1 MAGYSSL
8 AGAGGGYAGI
18 SSGTPGGGSHGVFGL
33 VKNLGN
39 DIKGAVEGFPAGV
52 VHLAE
57 HPLGSVEQM
66 GKATWSTWSPL
77 FHGQLTKFGQGIY
90 QHPLAPI
97 LDVAS
102 VLSLG
107 VGTAARIGAGM
118 DALGAASA
126 EADAGLM
133 AGKGVQVARS
143 LISPRYF
150 APGGQ
155 LAKDAQILSENTKA
169 GALGLPQQE
178 LAPASNIFH
187 SAARL
192 RLPTSKILEDPL
204 MQGRMPIV
212 KQMSENPA
220 RHLMQDVL
228 GKGFDHLPPGIKGY
242 LGRKVYERA
251 LYGTMARRAV
261 MAGAAKTGLIT
272 ASDRLAHMEADAGKI
287 AGHFPTLDHAVMASR
302 LLHDPNVGFD
312 YRLQLVTHGFSNIAE
327 HAPIK
332 AGSVEEA
339 AHFLAEHG
347 HMGVVKRFPDPGA
360 SLLNAVNKRI
370 AHYTGLASK
379 YAGVRPIEKIQA
391 ELDHQNALL
400 KDMHDNGYLHTQTPA
415 LNSKGE
421 PALNPT
427 TRQSMEQHAQP
438 ILEVQRNVKR
448 LEAELKAAHKAHPI
462 HDHALQ
468 RLGDLHGQRLDL
480 EARSFNHGLTKYAES
495 HDSLTSFANNMG
507 RIATRSFKGKKWT
520 EERIANYIRSNGW
533 VGADGT
539 VPIIPMHDA
548 AMLGNEM
555 AGGLQFLRSL
565 RKATGWWKTLQ
576 VKLSPKTIVNNSLAN
591 HVIAMFRHSDPLTAF
606 RALYHAWRISHG
618 KDFADQLIHDSVLHG
633 GDKGWLLRHFGAE
646 LHNDFLHG
654 TQEDLSPE
662 ARKMSEVAARKSDSR
677 LGRTIRGPMM
687 YGPVTKIA
695 DRPVRLGAIAT
706 YVRREPSVIHLADKL
721 QRTAKMEGRQLS
733 RNMAL
738 DQAAGRI
745 LKEDPTLRERAANFG
760 RTIAGDYLA
769 QTPKERILKDFV
781 PFYLWDRHIAK
792 SAGNI
797 VLDTP
802 VRAAFAQQLS
812 NQGLAETQKY
822 LGSLPEFLQGAIPA
836 QMLGFPGSSKDGRM
850 NAVVGPSLNPFGTI
864 GEFAGAA
871 QSLVTGGDLSQASD
885 VLGQINPLLTDS
897 ISAATGK
904 DIVTGSALKGPSGM
918 IPNLLYNL
926 GTGLPQEKIVQAA
939 VEGPQTTTTT
949 ASGKTFPKLYSQNE
963 LAAISNFL
971 GIPIKQISPSTAQ
984 FLQKQQQP
992 TRRRKNT
999 GYAGV

>member
-1 MAGYSSL
+1 MAGYGFGGSSGYGSFS
-8 AGAGGGYAGI
+8 GAPAVKHGGGGA
-18 SSGTPGGGSHGVFGL
+18 FGF

-57 HPLGSVEQM
+57 HPVGSLEQM
-66 GKATWSTWSPL
+66 GRATWSTWSPL
-77 FHGQLTKFGQGIY
+77 FHGQFTKFGQGVY

-97 LDVAS
+97 LDIAS

-107 VGTAARIGAGM
+107 IGTAARVGAGM
-118 DALGAASA
+118 DALAATSA

-133 AGKGVQVARS
+133 AGKGAQVARAVT
-143 LISPRYF
+143 SPRYF

-155 LAKDAQILSENTKA
+155 LAKDAKILSENATI
-169 GALGLPQQE
+169 GAAKQE

-192 RLPTSKILEDPL
+192 RLPSAKILEDPQ

-220 RHLMQDVL
+220 RHAMQNVL
-228 GKGFDHLPPGIKGY
+228 GKGFDHLPPGMKGY
-242 LGRKVYERA
+242 FGRKVYERA
-251 LYGTMARRAV
+251 LYGYMARRSV
-261 MAGAAKTGLIT
+261 LAGAAKTGLIT

-287 AGHFPTLDHAVMASR
+287 PGRFPTLDHAVMAHR
-302 LLHDPNVGFD
+302 LLEDPNVGFSH
-312 YRLQLVTHGFSNIAE
+312 RLQLAAHGFQNLADN
-327 HAPIK
+327 APVK
-332 AGSVEEA
+332 AASVEQA
-339 AHFLAEHG
+339 AQFLAEHR
-347 HMGVVKRFPDPGA
+347 HMGVVKKFPDPGEA
-360 SLLNAVNKRI
+360 MLGAVRSRI
-370 AHYTGLASK
+370 SHYQGLVAK
-379 YAGVRPIEKIQA
+379 YAGVRPIDKIQA
-391 ELDHQNALL
+391 EIDHHNAVL
-400 KDMHDNGYLHTQTPA
+400 KDMHDKGYLHTQTPA

-427 TRQSMEQHAQP
+427 AKQSMEQHAQP
-438 ILEVQRNVKR
+438 ILEHQRILKR
-448 LEAELKAAHKAHPI
+448 LNVEMKAASKAHPI
-462 HDHALQ
+462 LDKAHT
-468 RLGDLHGQRLDL
+468 RLGELHGQRMDL
-480 EARSFNHGLTKYAES
+480 EQRSLNHGLTKYAQSHES
-495 HDSLTSFANNMG
+495 LVSYANNLG
-507 RIATRSFKGKKWT
+507 RIATRSFKNKKWT

-539 VPIIPMHDA
+539 VPIVPMHDA
-548 AMLGNEM
+548 KMLGNEM
-555 AGGLQFLRSL
+555 AGGLTFLRSL

-591 HVIAMFRHSDPLTAF
+591 HVIATFRHSDPITAF
-606 RALYHAWRISHG
+606 RALYHAWRIAHG
-618 KDFADQLIHDSVLHG
+618 KDFADQLIHDAVLKG
-633 GDKGWLLRHFGAE
+633 GDKGWLMRHFGPE

-654 TQEDLSPE
+654 TEEDLSPE
-662 ARKMSEVAARKSDSR
+662 ARKMGEKAARKSDSR

-687 YGPVTKIA
+687 YGPVSKIA

-706 YVRREPSVIHLADKL
+706 YVRREPSVIHMADSL
-721 QRTAKMEGRQLS
+721 QRTAKLEGRDLS

-738 DQAAGRI
+738 DQAASRV

-769 QTPKERILKDFV
+769 QTPKERLIKDFV

-792 SAGNI
+792 SAANI

-802 VRAAFAQQLS
+802 IRAAFAQQLS
-812 NQGLAETQKY
+812 HQGLSQTQKY
-822 LGSLPEFLQGAIPA
+822 LGALPEFLQSAIPMS
-836 QMLGFPGSSKDGRM
+836 MLGFAGSSKDGRM
-850 NAVVGPSLNPFGTI
+850 NAVVGPSLNPFGTL

-871 QSLVTGGDLSQASD
+871 QSLVAGGDLSGASD

-904 DIVTGSALKGPSGM
+904 NIVTGTALKGPGG
-918 IPNLLYNL
+918 ILPNVLYNI
-926 GTGLPQEKIVQAA
+926 GSGFPQEKIVQSAIQ
-939 VEGPQTTTTT
+939 GPVTQTTT

-984 FLQKQQQP
+984 YEAKAQQP
-992 TRRRKNT
+992 KRKHNPFG
-999 GYAGV
+999 GY

>member
-1 MAGYSSL
+1 MGGYSSL
-8 AGAGGGYAGI
+8 VGSSGGYSGV

-39 DIKGAVEGFPAGV
+39 DIKGAVEGVPAGL

-57 HPLGSVEQM
+57 HPVGSLEQM

-77 FHGQLTKFGQGIY
+77 FHGQFTKFGQGIY

-102 VLSLG
+102 IFSLG

-133 AGKGVQVARS
+133 AGRAAQVGRS
-143 LISPRYF
+143 LISKRYY

-155 LAKDAQILSENTKA
+155 LAKDAQILSKNAEV
-169 GALGLPQQE
+169 GAVKEG

-192 RLPTSKILEDPL
+192 RLPTAKILEDPE
-204 MQGRMPIV
+204 MAGRMPIV

-220 RHLMQDVL
+220 RHLMQNVL
-228 GKGFDHLPPGIKGY
+228 GQGFDHLPPGIKGY

-272 ASDRLAHMEADAGKI
+272 ASDRLAKMEADAGKI
-287 AGHFPTLDHAVMASR
+287 AGHFPTLDHAVMAHR
-302 LLHDPNVGFD
+302 LLEDPNVGFQ
-312 YRLQLVTHGFSNIAE
+312 YRLQLAAHGFQNLAE
-327 HAPIK
+327 NAPVK
-332 AGSVEEA
+332 AGSVAAA

-347 HMGVVKRFPDPGA
+347 HMGVVKKFPDPGK
-360 SLLNAVNKRI
+360 SMLDAVHQRI
-370 AHYTGLASK
+370 AHYGRLVEK
-379 YAGVRPIEKIQA
+379 YSGVRPLDKIQS
-391 ELDHQNALL
+391 EIDYHEGRL

-427 TRQSMEQHAQP
+427 ARQIMEQHAQP
-438 ILEVQRNVKR
+438 ILEEQRILKR
-448 LEAELKAAHKAHPI
+448 LYSEQKAASKAHPI
-462 HDHALQ
+462 LDKAHT
-468 RLGDLHGQRLDL
+468 RLGELHGQRLDL
-480 EARSFNHGLTKYAES
+480 EQRTLNHGLEKYAQNHES
-495 HDSLTSFANNMG
+495 MVRYANNLG
-507 RIATRSFKGKKWT
+507 RIATRSFKNKKWT
-520 EERIANYIRSNGW
+520 EERIASYIRQNGW

-539 VPIIPMHDA
+539 VPIVPMHDA

-555 AGGLQFLRSL
+555 AGGLTFLRSL

-591 HVIAMFRHSDPLTAF
+591 HIIAMFRHSDPITAF
-606 RALYHAWRISHG
+606 RALYHAYRISHG
-618 KDFADQLIHDSVLHG
+618 KDFADQLIHDAVLKG
-633 GDKGWLLRHFGAE
+633 GDKGWLLRYFGAE

-654 TQEDLSPE
+654 TEEDLSPE
-662 ARKMSEVAARKSDSR
+662 ARKMGETAARKSDSR

-706 YVRREPSVIHLADKL
+706 YVRREPSVMHMADRL
-721 QRTAKMEGRQLS
+721 QRTAKMEGRQMS

-738 DQAAGRI
+738 DQAASRV

-769 QTPKERILKDFV
+769 QTPKERLIKDFV

-802 VRAAFAQQLS
+802 IRAAFAQQLS
-812 NQGLAETQKY
+812 QQGLAETQKY
-822 LGSLPEFLQGAIPA
+822 LGALPEFLQGAIPA
-836 QMLGFPGSSKDGRM
+836 AMLGFPGSSKDGRM
-850 NAVVGPSLNPFGTI
+850 NAVVGPSLNPFGTL

-904 DIVTGSALKGPSGM
+904 DVVTGSSLKGPSGM
-918 IPNLLYNL
+918 LPNLLYNL
-926 GTGLPQEKIVQAA
+926 GTGFPQEKIVQAA
-939 VEGPQTTTTT
+939 VEGPKTETVT

-963 LAAISNFL
+963 LSAISNFL
-971 GIPIKQISPSTAQ
+971 GIPIKQISPSTAEY
-984 FLQKQQQP
+984 LQKQQQP
-992 TRRRKNT
+992 VHRRKNT
-999 GYAGV
+999 GYSGV

>member
-1 MAGYSSL
+1 MAGIYGNSPSGGL
-8 AGAGGGYAGI
+8 YGGGVVVPQAH
-18 SSGTPGGGSHGVFGL
+18 GGGGALGF
-33 VKNLGN
+33 VKNLAN
-39 DIKGAVEGFPAGV
+39 DVKGAVTGFIPGV
-52 VHLAE
+52 IHLAE
-57 HPLGSVEQM
+57 HPIGSVEQM
-66 GKATWSTWSPL
+66 GRATWSTWSPL
-77 FHGQLTKFGQGIY
+77 FHGQFTKFGQGVY
-90 QHPLAPI
+90 EHPLAPI
-97 LDVAS
+97 LDIAS

-107 VGTAARIGAGM
+107 VGAAARVGAGM
-118 DALGAASA
+118 DALEASSV

-133 AGKGVQVARS
+133 AGKGVQVARA

-155 LAKDAQILSENTKA
+155 LAKDAQILRDNA
-169 GALGLPQQE
+169 VVGAAKQE
-178 LAPASNIFH
+178 LAPASNVFH

-192 RLPTSKILEDPL
+192 RLPTAKILEDPV

-220 RHLMQDVL
+220 RHLMQNVL
-228 GKGFDHLPPGIKGY
+228 GQGFDKLPPAMKGY

-251 LYGTMARRAV
+251 LWGYMARRAV
-261 MAGAAKTGLIT
+261 MASAAKTGLIT
-272 ASDRLAHMEADAGKI
+272 ASDRLAKMESDAGKI
-287 AGHFPTLDHAVMASR
+287 SGRFPTLDHAVMASR
-302 LLHDPNVGFD
+302 LLNDPNVGFE
-312 YRLQLVTHGFSNIAE
+312 YRLQLATHGFQNLAE
-327 HAPIK
+327 HAPVK
-332 AGSVEEA
+332 ALSVEDA
-339 AHFLAEHG
+339 AHLLAEHR
-347 HMGVVKRFPDPGA
+347 HMGVVKKFPDPGE
-360 SLLNAVNKRI
+360 SLLASVNKRI
-370 AHYTGLASK
+370 SHYAGIAQK
-379 YAGVRPIEKIQA
+379 YAGVRPLDKIQA

-421 PALNPT
+421 PAVNPT
-427 TRQSMEQHAQP
+427 ARQSMEQHAQP
-438 ILEVQRNVKR
+438 ILEVQRNIKR
-448 LEAELKAAHKAHPI
+448 LEAEMKAAAKAHPL
-462 HDHALQ
+462 HDRAIQ
-468 RLGDLHGQRLDL
+468 RLGELHGQRMDL
-480 EARSFNHGLTKYAES
+480 EQRSLNHGLTKYAES
-495 HDSLTSFANNMG
+495 HESLTGFANNLG
-507 RIATRSFKGKKWT
+507 RIATRSFKNKKWT

-539 VPIIPMHDA
+539 VPLVPMHDA

-555 AGGLQFLRSL
+555 AGGLTFLRSL
-565 RKATGWWKTLQ
+565 RNATGWWKTLQ

-591 HVIAMFRHSDPLTAF
+591 HVIAMFRHSDPITAF
-606 RALYHAWRISHG
+606 RALYHAWRIAHG
-618 KDFADQLIHDSVLHG
+618 KDFADQLIHDAVLKG

-654 TQEDLSPE
+654 TEEDLSPD
-662 ARKMSEVAARKSDSR
+662 ARKMTEKAASKSDRR

-721 QRTAKMEGRQLS
+721 QRAAKAEGRDMS

-738 DQAAGRI
+738 DQAASRI

-769 QTPKERILKDFV
+769 QTPKERLIKDFV

-802 VRAAFAQQLS
+802 IRAAFAQQLS
-812 NQGLAETQKY
+812 QQGEAETAKF
-822 LGSLPEFLQGAIPA
+822 LGALPEFLQGAIPL
-836 QMLGFPGSSKDGRM
+836 QMLGLSGTSKDGRM
-850 NAVVGPSLNPFGTI
+850 NAIVGPSLNPFGTL

-904 DIVTGSALKGPSGM
+904 DIVTGSSLKGPGG
-918 IPNLLYNL
+918 ILPNLVYNIA
-926 GTGLPQEKIVQAA
+926 TGLPQEKIVQAA
-939 VEGPQTTTTT
+939 VEGPVTTTTT

-971 GIPIKQISPSTAQ
+971 GVPIKQISPSTAEY
-984 FLQKQQQP
+984 LTKQQQP
-992 TRRRKNT
+992 RRKHGT
-999 GYAGV
+999 GIYG